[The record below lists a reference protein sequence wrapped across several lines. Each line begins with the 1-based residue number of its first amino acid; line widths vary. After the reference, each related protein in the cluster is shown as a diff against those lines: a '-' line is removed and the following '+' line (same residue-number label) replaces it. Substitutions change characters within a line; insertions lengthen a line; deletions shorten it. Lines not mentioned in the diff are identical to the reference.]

1 MSGMLKDADVK
12 TWYLSN
18 LSTVSF
24 FSPLT
29 LRRSRLQSTSS
40 DALTD
45 DSFSI
50 PTEERQHSCAV
61 SIHLKTLGT

>member
-1 MSGMLKDADVK
+1 MVIVFL
-12 TWYLSN
+12 
-18 LSTVSF
+18 
-24 FSPLT
+24 

-50 PTEERQHSCAV
+50 PTEEGLHMYFQFSCGLM
-61 SIHLKTLGT
+61 SNMTGKGSFNGDIDR

>member
-1 MSGMLKDADVK
+1 MSGMLKDADVE

-24 FSPLT
+24 YISLT

-50 PTEERQHSCAV
+50 PTEELQHCAV
-61 SIHLKTLGT
+61 SI